1 MNHHLILNLMD
12 KINVMQ
18 KTRELSW
25 ETDSDVDWSSWI
37 QTELAEGGDNLE
49 DPDFMVPEEVAE
61 NSITASMTRTYDLRC
76 RQRR

>member
-1 MNHHLILNLMD
+1 MD

-61 NSITASMTRTYDLRC
+61 NSITASMTRKYDLHC

>member
-1 MNHHLILNLMD
+1 MD

-37 QTELAEGGDNLE
+37 QTELEEGGDNLE

-61 NSITASMTRTYDLRC
+61 NSITASMTRKYDLRQ
-76 RQRR
+76 RQ